1 MDYRKKIEE
10 IMELG
15 ITMKFISYKTNIN
28 IGTLYNYISN
38 EQNLSKE
45 KEEKLFYFIN
55 DFEVFLGVE

>member
-55 DFEVFLGVE
+55 DFEVFLGIE